1 LGQFRAEGHS
11 REHAERS
18 AARESYDVRAFTRDF
33 KSALDQYQMNA
44 FPFYPMSPME
54 STMRLSHPFV
64 LDSSFHF
71 DKFIDWIIHSRQLV
85 DERFGL
91 VQSVH
96 TYRDYADEKDT
107 ETWRAV
113 EESIIVGL
121 KNDRG
126 IQNWVRMRVSH
137 GLMDTN
143 TGGGIRFFH
152 PKTVSLATT
161 KEALDRSGY
170 SSGAFVIRV
179 PLSMSVLAV
188 QIKIIADA
196 DANAR
201 GVEQNHFPTYL
212 AKLGEYIQ
220 NTRLDTEQIKK
231 LHRFGDSSKLCFSCW
246 SPVRYEHTLGTQ

>member
-1 LGQFRAEGHS
+1 MMLH
-11 REHAERS
+11 
-18 AARESYDVRAFTRDF
+18 Y
-33 KSALDQYQMNA
+33 
-44 FPFYPMSPME
+44 
-54 STMRLSHPFV
+54 PFV

-121 KNDRG
+121 RNNRG
-126 IQNWVRMRVSH
+126 IQNWVRMRVSLGLVDTNSCVCTFLFGF
-137 GLMDTN
+137 GLMLMSGICIDVAA
-143 TGGGIRFFH
+143 GGGIRFFH

-161 KEALDRSGY
+161 KEALDRGDY
-170 SSGAFVIRV
+170 SSGAFVIRI
-179 PLSMSVLAV
+179 PLSMSVLAE

-196 DANAR
+196 DANAGR
-201 GVEQNHFPTYL
+201 VEKVQVNVSLNFL
-212 AKLGEYIQ
+212 S
-220 NTRLDTEQIKK
+220 R
-231 LHRFGDSSKLCFSCW
+231 
-246 SPVRYEHTLGTQ
+246 